1 MKKYLTLLCAL
12 VLLLVLG
19 GCSRE
24 SEPVSKANFLL
35 DTYVQITL
43 YDDSDISVIDLAFQE
58 ITRLEDMLS
67 VNREGSELD
76 QLAKA
81 AGKEWV
87 EISPETQEVL
97 LLAKEY
103 TELSGGLFDVT
114 SGPLIDL
121 WDINNGG
128 HYPTQAELDTVLPL
142 ISSED
147 LLIEDG
153 RAYLAR
159 EGMEANLGAIAKGY
173 IADKVKE
180 LLLDQGVESA
190 IIDLGRNVLLIGTK
204 PDGSNFNVGVQ
215 DPNEAQGVLLGLA
228 STADTSVVTSGIN
241 ERYFTYEGVDYHH
254 ILDPFTGFPADND
267 LASVTILSTSSAQ
280 GDALSTTCLLL
291 GVEKGMEL
299 IESLEGVEAFFIAR
313 DGSTTM
319 SSGFAEIYTPY

>member
-1 MKKYLTLLCAL
+1 MKKYLTLFCAL
-12 VLLLVLG
+12 VLMLCLG
-19 GCSRE
+19 GCSQG

-35 DTYVQITL
+35 DTYVEITL

-87 EISPETQEVL
+87 TISPETQEVL

-103 TELSGGLFDVT
+103 SELSGGLFDIT

-121 WDINNGG
+121 WDINGEG
-128 HYPTQAELDTVLPL
+128 HYPTQAELDAVLPL
-142 ISSED
+142 ISSDD
-147 LLIEDG
+147 LLLEDG
-153 RAYLAR
+153 KAFLAR

-180 LLLDQGVESA
+180 LLVDQGVESA

-204 PDGSNFNVGVQ
+204 PDGSVFRVGVQ
-215 DPNEAQGVLLGLA
+215 DPNQDQGVLLGLV

-241 ERYFTYEGVDYHH
+241 ERYFTYEGTDYHH

-299 IESLEGVEAFFIAR
+299 IESLEGVEAFFIAK
-313 DGSTTM
+313 DGTTTM
-319 SSGFAEIYTPY
+319 SGGFEEIYSPY

>member
-1 MKKYLTLLCAL
+1 MKKYMTLFCAL
-12 VLLLVLG
+12 VLLLGLG
-19 GCSRE
+19 GCSQE
-24 SEPVSKANFLL
+24 EEPVTKANFLL
-35 DTYVQITL
+35 DTYVEIKL

-103 TELSGGLFDVT
+103 ADLSGGLFDVT
-114 SGPLIDL
+114 AGPLIDL
-121 WDINNGG
+121 WDINGEG
-128 HYPTQAELDTVLPL
+128 HYPTQAELDAVLPL
-142 ISSED
+142 ISSDD
-147 LLIEDG
+147 LLVEDG
-153 RAYLAR
+153 KAYLAR

-180 LLLDQGVESA
+180 LLMDQGVESA
-190 IIDLGRNVLLIGTK
+190 IIDLGRNVLLIGDK

-215 DPNEAQGVLLGLA
+215 DPNQDQGVLLGLV

-267 LASVTILSTSSAQ
+267 LASVTILSTNSAQ

-291 GVEKGMEL
+291 GAEKGMEL
-299 IESLEGVEAFFIAR
+299 IESLEGVEAFFITK

-319 SSGFAEIYTPY
+319 SSGFEEIYTPY

>member
-1 MKKYLTLLCAL
+1 MKKYITLFCTL
-12 VLLLVLG
+12 VLMLGLG
-19 GCSRE
+19 GCAQE

-35 DTYVQITL
+35 DTYVEITL
-43 YDDSDISVIDLAFQE
+43 YDGSDPAVIDLVFRE

-81 AGKEWV
+81 AGKDWV
-87 EISPETQEVL
+87 AISPETQEVL

-103 TELSGGLFDVT
+103 SQLSGGLFDVT

-128 HYPTQAELDTVLPL
+128 HYPTQAELDAVLPL
-142 ISSED
+142 ISSDD
-147 LLIEDG
+147 LLVEEG

-190 IIDLGRNVLLIGTK
+190 IIDLGRNILLIGDK
-204 PDGSNFNVGVQ
+204 PDGSAFNVGVQ
-215 DPNEAQGVLLGLA
+215 DPNQDQGVLLGLV

-291 GVEKGMEL
+291 GVEDGMAL

-319 SSGFAEIYTPY
+319 SEGFDAVYTPY

>member
-1 MKKYLTLLCAL
+1 MKKYMCLICTLAL
-12 VLLLVLG
+12 ILGLG
-19 GCSRE
+19 GCSQGM
-24 SEPVSKANFLL
+24 EPVSKANFLL
-35 DTYVQITL
+35 DTYVEITL
-43 YDDSDISVIDLAFQE
+43 YDDSDPAVIDLAFQE

-81 AGKEWV
+81 AGQEWV
-87 EISPETQEVL
+87 TISPETQEVL

-103 TELSGGLFDVT
+103 ADLSGGLFDVT
-114 SGPLIDL
+114 TGPLIDL
-121 WDINNGG
+121 WDINGEG
-128 HYPTQAELDTVLPL
+128 HYPTQAELDAVLPL
-142 ISSED
+142 ISSDD
-147 LLIEDG
+147 LLVEDG
-153 RAYLAR
+153 KAFLAR

-180 LLLDQGVESA
+180 LLVEQGVESA
-190 IIDLGRNVLLIGTK
+190 IIDLGRNVLLVGTK
-204 PDGSNFNVGVQ
+204 PDGANFNVGVQ
-215 DPNEAQGVLLGLA
+215 DPNQEQGTLLGLA
-228 STADTSVVTSGIN
+228 ATADTSVVTSGIN

-299 IESLEGVEAFFIAR
+299 IERLEGVEAFFIAK

-319 SSGFAEIYTPY
+319 SGGFAEIYTPY

>member
-1 MKKYLTLLCAL
+1 MKKYMTLFCAL
-12 VLLLVLG
+12 VLLLGLG
-19 GCSRE
+19 GCSQE
-24 SEPVSKANFLL
+24 EEPVTKANFLL
-35 DTYVQITL
+35 DTYVEIKL

-103 TELSGGLFDVT
+103 ADLSGGLFDVT
-114 SGPLIDL
+114 AGPLIDL
-121 WDINNGG
+121 WDINGEG
-128 HYPTQAELDTVLPL
+128 HYPTQAELDAVLPL
-142 ISSED
+142 ISSDD
-147 LLIEDG
+147 LLVEDG
-153 RAYLAR
+153 KAYLAR

-180 LLLDQGVESA
+180 LLMDQGVESA
-190 IIDLGRNVLLIGTK
+190 IIDLGRNVLLIGDK

-215 DPNEAQGVLLGLA
+215 DPNQDQGVLLGLV

-267 LASVTILSTSSAQ
+267 LASVTILSTNSAQ
-280 GDALSTTCLLL
+280 GDALSTSCLLL
-291 GVEKGMEL
+291 GAEKGMEL
-299 IESLEGVEAFFIAR
+299 IESLEGVEAFFITK
-313 DGSTTM
+313 DGSTAM
-319 SSGFAEIYTPY
+319 SSGFEEIYTPY

>member
-1 MKKYLTLLCAL
+1 MTLLCAL
-12 VLLLVLG
+12 VLLLGLG
-19 GCSRE
+19 GCSQQD
-24 SEPVSKANFLL
+24 EPVSKANFLL

-43 YDDSDISVIDLAFQE
+43 YDDSDPAVIDLAFQE

-87 EISPETQEVL
+87 TISPETQEVL

-103 TELSGGLFDVT
+103 ADLSGGLFDVT
-114 SGPLIDL
+114 AGPLIDL
-121 WDINNGG
+121 WDINGEG
-128 HYPTQAELDTVLPL
+128 HYPTQEELDAVLPL
-142 ISSED
+142 ISSDD
-147 LLIEDG
+147 LLVEDG

-180 LLLDQGVESA
+180 LLMAEGVESA
-190 IIDLGRNVLLIGTK
+190 ILDLGRNVLLIGDK
-204 PDGSNFNVGVQ
+204 PDGSAFKVGVQ
-215 DPNEAQGVLLGLA
+215 DPNQDQGVLLGLVT
-228 STADTSVVTSGIN
+228 TADTSVVTSGIN

-280 GDALSTTCLLL
+280 G
-291 GVEKGMEL
+291 
-299 IESLEGVEAFFIAR
+299 
-313 DGSTTM
+313 
-319 SSGFAEIYTPY
+319 

>member
-1 MKKYLTLLCAL
+1 MKKYINLFCAL
-12 VLLLVLG
+12 VLMLGLG
-19 GCSRE
+19 GCSQE
-24 SEPVSKANFLL
+24 EEPVTKANFLL
-35 DTYVQITL
+35 DTYVQISL

-58 ITRLEDMLS
+58 ITRLEDLLS

-76 QLAKA
+76 RLAKA

-103 TELSGGLFDVT
+103 ADLSGGLFDVT

-121 WDINNGG
+121 WDINGEG
-128 HYPTQAELDTVLPL
+128 HYPTQDELDAVLPL

-153 RAYLAR
+153 KAYLAR

-190 IIDLGRNVLLIGTK
+190 IIDLGRNVLLIGDK
-204 PDGSNFNVGVQ
+204 SDGVNFNVGVQ
-215 DPNEAQGVLLGLA
+215 DPNQEQGILLGLV

-267 LASVTILSTSSAQ
+267 LASVTILSSTSAQ

-291 GVEKGMEL
+291 GTEKGMEL
-299 IESLEGVEAFFIAR
+299 IESLEGVEAFFITK
-313 DGSTTM
+313 DGTTTM
-319 SSGFAEIYTPY
+319 SPGFEAIYTAY

>member
-1 MKKYLTLLCAL
+1 MKKYITLFCAL
-12 VLLLVLG
+12 VLMLGLG
-19 GCSRE
+19 GCSQE
-24 SEPVSKANFLL
+24 EEPVTKANFLL
-35 DTYVQITL
+35 DTYVQISL

-58 ITRLEDMLS
+58 ITRLEDLLS

-76 QLAKA
+76 RLAKA

-103 TELSGGLFDVT
+103 ADLSGGLFDVT

-121 WDINNGG
+121 WDINGEG
-128 HYPTQAELDTVLPL
+128 HYPTQDELDAVLPL

-153 RAYLAR
+153 RAFLAR

-190 IIDLGRNVLLIGTK
+190 IIDLGRNVLLIGDK
-204 PDGSNFNVGVQ
+204 PDGSNVNVGVQ
-215 DPNEAQGVLLGLA
+215 DPNQEQGVLLGLV

-267 LASVTILSTSSAQ
+267 LASVTILSSTSAQ

-291 GVEKGMEL
+291 GTEKGMEL
-299 IESLEGVEAFFIAR
+299 IESLEGVEAFFITK
-313 DGSTTM
+313 DGTTTM
-319 SSGFAEIYTPY
+319 SPGFEAIYTAY

>member
-1 MKKYLTLLCAL
+1 MKKYITLFCAL
-12 VLLLVLG
+12 VLMLGLG
-19 GCSRE
+19 GCSQE
-24 SEPVSKANFLL
+24 EEPVTKANFLL
-35 DTYVQITL
+35 DTYVQISL

-58 ITRLEDMLS
+58 ITRLEDLLS

-76 QLAKA
+76 RLAKA

-103 TELSGGLFDVT
+103 ADLSGGLFDVT

-121 WDINNGG
+121 WDINGEG
-128 HYPTQAELDTVLPL
+128 HYPTQDELDAVLPL

-190 IIDLGRNVLLIGTK
+190 IIDLGRNVLLIGDK
-204 PDGSNFNVGVQ
+204 SDGVNFNVGVQ
-215 DPNEAQGVLLGLA
+215 DPNQEQGVLLGLV

-267 LASVTILSTSSAQ
+267 LASVTILSSTSAQ

-291 GVEKGMEL
+291 GTEKGMEL
-299 IESLEGVEAFFIAR
+299 IESLEGVEAFFITK
-313 DGSTTM
+313 DGTTTM
-319 SSGFAEIYTPY
+319 SPGFEAIYTAY

>member
-1 MKKYLTLLCAL
+1 MKKYLTLLCAF
-12 VLLLVLG
+12 VLILGLG
-19 GCSRE
+19 GCSQTK
-24 SEPVSKANFLL
+24 EPVSKANFLL
-35 DTYVQITL
+35 DTYVEITL

-76 QLAKA
+76 QLARA

-87 EISPETQEVL
+87 TISPETQEVL

-103 TELSGGLFDVT
+103 AELSGGLFDIT
-114 SGPLIDL
+114 AGPLIDL

-142 ISSED
+142 ISSDD
-147 LLIEDG
+147 LLVEDG
-153 RAYLAR
+153 KAFLAR

-180 LLLDQGVESA
+180 LLIEQGVERA
-190 IIDLGRNVLLIGTK
+190 IIDLGRNVLLVGDK

-215 DPNEAQGVLLGLA
+215 DPNQDQGVLLGLV

-291 GVEKGMEL
+291 GTEKGMAL
-299 IESLEGVEAFFIAR
+299 IESLEGVEAFFITK
-313 DGSTTM
+313 DGTTTM

>member
-1 MKKYLTLLCAL
+1 
-12 VLLLVLG
+12 
-19 GCSRE
+19 
-24 SEPVSKANFLL
+24 
-35 DTYVQITL
+35 
-43 YDDSDISVIDLAFQE
+43 
-58 ITRLEDMLS
+58 

-103 TELSGGLFDVT
+103 TVLSGGLFDVT

-142 ISSED
+142 ISNED

-180 LLLDQGVESA
+180 LLLEQGVEKA
-190 IIDLGRNVLLIGTK
+190 IIDLGRNVLLVGTK

-215 DPNEAQGVLLGLA
+215 DPNQDQGILLGLV

-291 GVEKGMEL
+291 GVENGMAL
-299 IESLEGVEAFFIAR
+299 IESLEGVEAFFIAK
-313 DGSTTM
+313 DGTTTM
-319 SSGFAEIYTPY
+319 SSGFEEIYTPYE

>member
-1 MKKYLTLLCAL
+1 MKKYMTLFCAL
-12 VLLLVLG
+12 VLLLGLG
-19 GCSRE
+19 GCSQE
-24 SEPVSKANFLL
+24 EEPVTKANFLL
-35 DTYVQITL
+35 DTYVEIKL

-103 TELSGGLFDVT
+103 ADLSGGLFDVT
-114 SGPLIDL
+114 AGPLIDL
-121 WDINNGG
+121 WDINGEG
-128 HYPTQAELDTVLPL
+128 HYPTQGELDAVLPL
-142 ISSED
+142 ISSDD
-147 LLIEDG
+147 LLVEDG
-153 RAYLAR
+153 KAFLAR

-173 IADKVKE
+173 IADEVKE
-180 LLLDQGVESA
+180 LLMDQGVESA
-190 IIDLGRNVLLIGTK
+190 IIDLGRNVLLIGDK

-215 DPNEAQGVLLGLA
+215 DPNQDQGVLLGLV

-267 LASVTILSTSSAQ
+267 LASVTILSTNSAQ

-291 GVEKGMEL
+291 GAEKGMEL
-299 IESLEGVEAFFIAR
+299 IESLEGVEAFFITK

-319 SSGFAEIYTPY
+319 SSGFEEIYTPY

>member
-1 MKKYLTLLCAL
+1 MKKYITLFCAL
-12 VLLLVLG
+12 VLMLGLG
-19 GCSRE
+19 GCSQE
-24 SEPVSKANFLL
+24 EEPVTKANFLL
-35 DTYVQITL
+35 DTYVQISL

-58 ITRLEDMLS
+58 ITRLEDLLS

-76 QLAKA
+76 RLAKA

-103 TELSGGLFDVT
+103 AELSDGLFDVT

-121 WDINNGG
+121 WDINGEG
-128 HYPTQAELDTVLPL
+128 HYPTQAELDAVLPL

-153 RAYLAR
+153 KAYLAR

-180 LLLDQGVESA
+180 LLIDQGVESA
-190 IIDLGRNVLLIGTK
+190 IIDLGRNVLLIGDK
-204 PDGSNFNVGVQ
+204 SDGVNFNVGVQ
-215 DPNEAQGVLLGLA
+215 DPNQEQGVLLGLV

-254 ILDPFTGFPADND
+254 ILNPFTGFPADND
-267 LASVTILSTSSAQ
+267 LASVTILSSTSAQ

-291 GVEKGMEL
+291 GTEKGMAL
-299 IESLEGVEAFFIAR
+299 IESLEGVEAFFITK
-313 DGSTTM
+313 DGTTTM
-319 SSGFAEIYTPY
+319 SPGFEAIYTAY

>member
-1 MKKYLTLLCAL
+1 MKKYITLFCAL
-12 VLLLVLG
+12 VLMLGLG
-19 GCSRE
+19 GCSQE
-24 SEPVSKANFLL
+24 EEPVTKANFLL
-35 DTYVQITL
+35 DTYVQISL

-58 ITRLEDMLS
+58 ITRLEDLLS

-76 QLAKA
+76 RLAKA

-103 TELSGGLFDVT
+103 ADLSGGLFDVT

-121 WDINNGG
+121 WDINGEG
-128 HYPTQAELDTVLPL
+128 HYPTQDELDAVLPL

-153 RAYLAR
+153 KAYLAR

-190 IIDLGRNVLLIGTK
+190 IIDLGRNVLLIGDK
-204 PDGSNFNVGVQ
+204 SDGVNFNVGVQ
-215 DPNEAQGVLLGLA
+215 DPNQEQGVLLGLV

-267 LASVTILSTSSAQ
+267 LASVTILSSTSAQ

-291 GVEKGMEL
+291 GTEKGMEL
-299 IESLEGVEAFFIAR
+299 IESLEGVEAFFITK
-313 DGSTTM
+313 DGTTTM
-319 SSGFAEIYTPY
+319 SPGFEAIYTAY

>member
-1 MKKYLTLLCAL
+1 MKKYMTLFCAL
-12 VLLLVLG
+12 VLMLALG
-19 GCSRE
+19 GCSQGDQ
-24 SEPVSKANFLL
+24 PVSKANFLL
-35 DTYVQITL
+35 DTYVEITL
-43 YDDSDISVIDLAFQE
+43 YDDSDVSVIDLAFRE

-87 EISPETQEVL
+87 TISPETQEVL

-103 TELSGGLFDVT
+103 ALLSGGLFDVT
-114 SGPLIDL
+114 AGPLIDL

-128 HYPTQAELDTVLPL
+128 HYPTQAELDAVLPL
-142 ISSED
+142 ISSDD

-153 RAYLAR
+153 KAYLAR

-180 LLLDQGVESA
+180 LLVAQGVESA
-190 IIDLGRNVLLIGTK
+190 IIDLGRNVLLIGDK
-204 PDGSNFNVGVQ
+204 PDGSAFKVGVQ
-215 DPNEAQGVLLGLA
+215 DPNQDQGVLLGLA
-228 STADTSVVTSGIN
+228 TTADTSVVTSGIN

-291 GVEKGMEL
+291 GTDKGMEL
-299 IESLEGVEAFFIAR
+299 IESLDGVEAFFITK
-313 DGSTTM
+313 DGTTTM
-319 SSGFAEIYTPY
+319 SSGFEEIYTPY

>member
-1 MKKYLTLLCAL
+1 MKKYITLFCTL
-12 VLLLVLG
+12 VLMLGLG
-19 GCSRE
+19 GCAQG

-35 DTYVQITL
+35 DTYVEITL
-43 YDDSDISVIDLAFQE
+43 YDGSDPAVIDLAFRE

-81 AGKEWV
+81 AGKDWV
-87 EISPETQEVL
+87 AISPETQEVL

-103 TELSGGLFDVT
+103 SQLSGGLFDVT

-128 HYPTQAELDTVLPL
+128 HYPTQAELDAVLPL
-142 ISSED
+142 ISSDD
-147 LLIEDG
+147 LLVEEG

-190 IIDLGRNVLLIGTK
+190 IIDLGRNILLVGDK
-204 PDGSNFNVGVQ
+204 PDGSAFNVGVQ
-215 DPNEAQGVLLGLA
+215 DPNQDQGVLLGLV

-291 GVEKGMEL
+291 GVEDGMAL

-319 SSGFAEIYTPY
+319 SEGFDVVYTPY

>member
-1 MKKYLTLLCAL
+1 MKKFLTLLCAL
-12 VLLLVLG
+12 VLMMGLG
-19 GCSRE
+19 ACSQE
-24 SEPVSKANFLL
+24 SEPVSQANFLL
-35 DTYVQITL
+35 DTYVEITL
-43 YDDSDISVIDLAFQE
+43 YDDSDPAVIDLAFQE
-58 ITRLEDMLS
+58 ISRLEDMLS

-81 AGKEWV
+81 AGREWV

-97 LLAKEY
+97 QLSKEY
-103 TELSGGLFDVT
+103 AALSGGLFDVT
-114 SGPLIDL
+114 TGPLIDL
-121 WDINNGG
+121 WDINGEG
-128 HYPTQAELDTVLPL
+128 HYPTQEELDAVLPL
-142 ISSED
+142 ISSDD

-153 RAYLAR
+153 KAYLAR

-180 LLLDQGVESA
+180 LLLEEGVESA
-190 IIDLGRNVLLIGTK
+190 IIDLGRNVLLVGDK

-215 DPNEAQGVLLGLA
+215 DPNQDQGVLLGLV

-267 LASVTILSTSSAQ
+267 LASVTILSTDSAQ

-291 GVEKGMEL
+291 GVEKGLEL
-299 IESLEGVEAFFIAR
+299 IESLDGVEAFFIAK
-313 DGSTTM
+313 DGSVIM
-319 SSGFAEIYTPY
+319 SEGFEAIYTPY

>member
-1 MKKYLTLLCAL
+1 MKKYITLFCAL
-12 VLLLVLG
+12 VLMLGLG
-19 GCSRE
+19 GCSQE
-24 SEPVSKANFLL
+24 EEPVTKANFLL
-35 DTYVQITL
+35 DTYVQISL

-58 ITRLEDMLS
+58 ITRLEDLLS

-76 QLAKA
+76 RLAKA

-103 TELSGGLFDVT
+103 ADLSGGLFDVT

-121 WDINNGG
+121 WDINGEG
-128 HYPTQAELDTVLPL
+128 HYPTQDELDAVLPL
-142 ISSED
+142 ISSDD

-153 RAYLAR
+153 KAYLAR

-190 IIDLGRNVLLIGTK
+190 IIDLGRNVLLIGDK
-204 PDGSNFNVGVQ
+204 SDGGNFNVGVQ
-215 DPNEAQGVLLGLA
+215 DPNQEQGVLLGLV
-228 STADTSVVTSGIN
+228 STSDTSVVTSGIN

-267 LASVTILSTSSAQ
+267 LASVTILSSTSAQ

-291 GVEKGMEL
+291 GTEKGMEL
-299 IESLEGVEAFFIAR
+299 IESLEGVEAFFITK
-313 DGSTTM
+313 DGTTTM
-319 SSGFAEIYTPY
+319 SPGFEAIYTAY

>member
-1 MKKYLTLLCAL
+1 MKKYLTLLFMLTLMLCM
-12 VLLLVLG
+12 G
-19 GCSRE
+19 GCSQER
-24 SEPVSKANFLL
+24 EPVSKANFLL
-35 DTYVQITL
+35 DTYVEIKL
-43 YDDSDISVIDLAFQE
+43 YDDSEPAVIDLAFQE

-76 QLAKA
+76 RLAKA

-103 TELSGGLFDVT
+103 AELSGGLFDVT
-114 SGPLIDL
+114 TGPLIDL
-121 WDINNGG
+121 WDINGEG
-128 HYPTQAELDTVLPL
+128 HYPTREELNAVLPL
-142 ISSED
+142 ISSDD
-147 LLIEDG
+147 LLLEDG
-153 RAYLAR
+153 KAYLAR
-159 EGMEANLGAIAKGY
+159 EGMKANLGAIAKGY

-180 LLLDQGVESA
+180 FLMDQGVESA
-190 IIDLGRNVLLIGTK
+190 IINLGRNILLIGSR

-215 DPNEAQGVLLGLA
+215 DPNQDQGVLLGQV

-291 GVEKGMEL
+291 GIEKGMEL
-299 IESLEGVEAFFIAR
+299 IESLDGVEAFFICK
-313 DGSTTM
+313 DGSTVM
-319 SSGFAEIYTPY
+319 STGFEEIYTPY